1 MKPYAML
8 STHELVLAA
17 LAEDIGDGD
26 RTTLWTVPAGAVAQ
40 ARIVAKAPG
49 VIAGIEVARE
59 VVCAVDRS
67 VEMSPQV
74 KDGDSVEAGD
84 LVMTLHGS
92 ARSLLSAERVTL
104 NFLQRLSGVATLT
117 REYVRRVEGTGAR
130 ILDTRKTTPGMRLLE
145 KAAVRA
151 GGGTNHRIGLF
162 DMVLIK
168 ENHIAAAGGITAAVE
183 AVRAQNREGLRVEV
197 ETRNLEEVDEALRAG
212 VDVILFDN
220 MPLEMLREA
229 VARVRASG
237 TGTRTEASGG
247 VTLETVGAIARTGVD
262 LISVGALTHS
272 APALDLSMLI
282 EG

>member
-1 MKPYAML
+1 MKPHATL
-8 STHELVLAA
+8 STRDLVLAA

-26 RTTLWTVPAGAVAQ
+26 RTTLWTVPAGTVAQ

-59 VVCAVDRS
+59 VVCAVDRT
-67 VEMSPQV
+67 VEITPRV
-74 KDGDSVEAGD
+74 EDGDSVEVGD
-84 LVMTLHGS
+84 LVMTLRGS

-117 REYVRRVEGTGAR
+117 REYVRRIEGTGAR

-183 AVRAQNREGLRVEV
+183 AVRAHNRERLRVEV
-197 ETRNLEEVDEALRAG
+197 ETRSLEEVDEALRAG
-212 VDVILFDN
+212 VDVILLDN

-237 TGTRTEASGG
+237 TATQTEASGG

-282 EG
+282 EA